1 MRILIS
7 LAAAFLLSGC
17 ETFAYYA
24 QAVGGQMALM
34 SRTRPVADLL
44 ADPATPQPLRERLV
58 LAREIRDFAVKEL
71 KLPENASYR
80 GYADIGRPYAV
91 WNVVAAPE
99 FSLTPLESCFPVA
112 GCVAYRGFFAEQ
124 DAQRHA
130 AELRARGNDVYVY
143 GVLAYSTLGRFDDP
157 LLSSFIRD
165 PDAELARI
173 VFHELAHQVAYAKN
187 DSAFNES
194 FAVVVEREGVRRWL
208 GATKRTVALN
218 AFFAAR
224 ERRQKFAAEI
234 EQARARLKLLY
245 RQPIAPE
252 AMREAKRVEL
262 DSLKARLAGD
272 ARFKDRDPNN
282 AFLASFS
289 TYTELVPTFEH
300 LLQEDGGDLERF
312 YARVK
317 KYAASPPAERG
328 ALSAP
333 GR

>member
-1 MRILIS
+1 M
-7 LAAAFLLSGC
+7 
-17 ETFAYYA
+17 
-24 QAVGGQMALM
+24 
-34 SRTRPVADLL
+34 
-44 ADPATPQPLRERLV
+44 
-58 LAREIRDFAVKEL
+58 
-71 KLPENASYR
+71 
-80 GYADIGRPYAV
+80 
-91 WNVVAAPE
+91 
-99 FSLTPLESCFPVA
+99 
-112 GCVAYRGFFAEQ
+112 
-124 DAQRHA
+124 
-130 AELRARGNDVYVY
+130 
-143 GVLAYSTLGRFDDP
+143 
-157 LLSSFIRD
+157 
-165 PDAELARI
+165 
-173 VFHELAHQVAYAKN
+173 FHELAHQVAYAKN